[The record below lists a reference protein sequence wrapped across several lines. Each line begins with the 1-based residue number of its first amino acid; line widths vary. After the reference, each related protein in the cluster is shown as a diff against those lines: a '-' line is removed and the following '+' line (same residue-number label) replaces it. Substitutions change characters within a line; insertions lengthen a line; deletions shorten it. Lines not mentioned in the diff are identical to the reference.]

1 MSVIRAFIAVN
12 LTPEIQH
19 RLDEL
24 IAVFKQKLERSS
36 VRWVPANNIH
46 LTLKFLGDVSLANL
60 DLLKK
65 MMKAEIANYRPFEIS
80 VGGAGAF
87 PTVHRPRVIWVGV
100 EAPADLSQVQSS
112 VESMSA
118 RLGYAPEDRPFSPHL
133 TLGRVSRSITPQ
145 DYRAIAAVLEKQK
158 VGFLGALCVRSVEL
172 YKSDLLPSGAVYTN
186 IFTAPLSG
194 EHRLST

>member
-12 LTPEIQH
+12 LTPEIQR

-24 IAVFKQKLERSS
+24 ICAFKHKLDTSA
-36 VRWVPANNIH
+36 VRWVPAKNIH

-65 MMKAEIANYRPFEIS
+65 MLQAEIINYRPFEIS

-87 PTVHRPRVIWVGV
+87 PTLHRPRVIWVGV
-100 EAPADLSQVQSS
+100 EAPPEMASVQAS
-112 VESMSA
+112 VEGMSA
-118 RLGYAPEDRPFSPHL
+118 RLGYVPEDRPFSPHL
-133 TLGRVSRSITPQ
+133 TLGRVSHNTTPQ
-145 DYRAIAAVLEKQK
+145 DYRAIASVLEKEK

-172 YKSDLLPSGAVYTN
+172 YKSDLHPSGAVYTN
-186 IFTAPLSG
+186 IFSTPLG
-194 EHRLST
+194 GDHR